1 MLTKVVLSVAA
12 GALIL
17 IVGLV
22 VWAVVDSESPG
33 SDDDLAAPEAAGP
46 GAMGVLK
53 DALEELVDEGRIG
66 EEHAEA
72 VLEAVE
78 SELDDLDERRPHLD
92 RSHPG
97 RGPFGLGAR
106 MARLL
111 DRGGISEDEYEALDD
126 DHYLKQ
132 VNIGEALDDGLI
144 TPRELRD
151 IWRDHR
157 EG

>member
-1 MLTKVVLSVAA
+1 MLTKVVLSVAT

-22 VWAVVDSESPG
+22 VWAVVDSDSTG
-33 SDDDLAAPEAAGP
+33 SDDDLAAQEAAGP
-46 GAMGVLK
+46 GAMRVLE

-66 EEHAEA
+66 EEQAEA

-78 SELDDLDERRPHLD
+78 SELDEPDERGPRLD

-106 MARLL
+106 LARLL
-111 DRGGISEDEYEALDD
+111 DRGGISEDEYETLDAG
-126 DHYLKQ
+126 HYLKQ
-132 VNIGEALDDGLI
+132 VDIGTALDDGLI
-144 TPRELRD
+144 TPRELRQ
-151 IWRDHR
+151 IWREQR
-157 EG
+157 KG

>member
-22 VWAVVDSESPG
+22 IWAVVDSESTG
-33 SDDDLAAPEAAGP
+33 SDDLAAQEAAGP
-46 GAMGVLK
+46 GAMRVLEN
-53 DALEELVDEGRIG
+53 ALEELVDEGRLG
-66 EEHAEA
+66 EEQAEA

-78 SELDDLDERRPHLD
+78 SEVDDLDERRPRLD

-111 DRGGISEDEYEALDD
+111 DRGGISEDEYEALDE

-132 VNIGEALDDGLI
+132 VDIGEALDDGLI

-151 IWRDHR
+151 IWREHIR
-157 EG
+157 G